1 MIESTRASIKVTFG
15 FGQPYAKCVSWP
27 ILQSTGKAW
36 LVQTPAGDI
45 WVPSYRWDRM
55 PSGTGNTGDE
65 RKYNAVVDFLR
76 SITSTNNDALVAVR
90 RAGKGSSDLSTTVA
104 FTVVVRDADGLS
116 VIEERQRT
124 SIVPAS
130 QLKAHGD
137 QWSVPRWVLA
147 KKLKSNEGFKVR
159 PVWPGLQ
166 VVQDQLRSAF
176 DAAIAGEL
184 ASKVAMLK
192 ATEEAAQQRAE
203 RDRAEADAKSVRQAA
218 IAEDGE
224 LALAFARKRLTL
236 EDLAN
241 SGCRLYGWPKWL
253 PGERVDGPLEVTL
266 ASLVSAVRTHPEFA
280 GWRAK
285 NVLRQGALLKSPKAP
300 PRRQPDRVI
309 KNCIVEWR
317 EYLGSANNLR
327 GVDHRDEGCTV
338 EIYGKKHEIELPD
351 GRIVTKMA
359 GPNLKVIER
368 RPNEA
373 NA

>member
-36 LVQTPAGDI
+36 LVQTPAGDL

-55 PSGTGNTGDE
+55 PSGIGNTGDE

-104 FTVVVRDADGLS
+104 FTVVVRDADGLC

-130 QLKAHGD
+130 QLKPDGD
-137 QWSVPRWVLA
+137 HWSVPRWVLA
-147 KKLKSNEGFKVR
+147 RKLKPREGFKSR
-159 PVWPGLQ
+159 PLWPGLQ
-166 VVQDQLRSAF
+166 VLQEQLRSAL
-176 DAAIAGEL
+176 DEAIAGEA
-184 ASKVAMLK
+184 ASKAATLK
-192 ATEEAAQQRAE
+192 AAEEAARQRE
-203 RDRAEADAKSVRQAA
+203 EKDRVAADAKSARQAA

-236 EDLAN
+236 EDLADC
-241 SGCRLYGWPKWL
+241 GCRLYGWPKWQ
-253 PGERVDGPLEVTL
+253 PGERVDGQLEVTL
-266 ASLVSAVRTHPEFA
+266 ASLVCAVRTHPDFA

-285 NVLRQGALLKSPKAP
+285 HVHCQGALLKPPKAP
-300 PRRQPDRVI
+300 PQRQPDRVI
-309 KNCIVEWR
+309 TNCVVEWR

-327 GVDHRDEGCTV
+327 SVDHRDEGCTV
-338 EIYGKKHEIELPD
+338 LVYGKKHEIELPS
-351 GRIVTKMA
+351 GRFVTKMA
-359 GPNLKVIER
+359 GPNLKVVESA
-368 RPNEA
+368 PSAA